1 MYKVKFVFADNVRE
15 IGMVFEGD
23 YVFFGMWSNWLE
35 MFVRKLR
42 VRSIEEIQS
51 YFENFIRCNLFW
63 FGEVYVWGV
72 CSFQIINICSF
83 FLISDVFRF
92 FGVQFVQ

>member
-42 VRSIEEIQS
+42 VRSIEEI
-51 YFENFIRCNLFW
+51 
-63 FGEVYVWGV
+63 
-72 CSFQIINICSF
+72 
-83 FLISDVFRF
+83 
-92 FGVQFVQ
+92 